1 MCSMTITPCVGGTPQ
16 ARAVSPTLD
25 GDRSEGG
32 PPVVLTISVTYNNN
46 NKERSEAKLQNVNIC

>member
-1 MCSMTITPCVGGTPQ
+1 MTITPCVGGTPQ

-32 PPVVLTISVTYNNN
+32 PPVVLTISVTYKNN